1 MVWNVQFQFAGLV
14 LVLVVAAMTLAQRR
28 LNFVAERAFMR
39 LLLAVTVSIV
49 CDIASV
55 VAINYR
61 DIIGPLATEIV
72 CKVYL
77 FTILIVAYQA
87 TSFSAAEI
95 KHVIDPFLGRI
106 LVTPLAVEIIV
117 FFVFPL
123 TIHVADDELY
133 TQGAPVLFT
142 YAFCII
148 YLLGTLTAVILL
160 RKDINAKA
168 QAAIYFWMGSWIAAA
183 LIQFLNNQL
192 LIVSFAMAL
201 ACVYMYCKL
210 ENPESR
216 LDNSTNVFNGR
227 AFSTILT
234 EHIKKRVHKAL
245 ITIVITDAG
254 RVNEIF
260 GNRALE
266 GIVRDLSRFVDNIHH
281 ASLFRL
287 EDNVFSVITRTGET
301 AESIL
306 EALSNRFAQPWTVGE
321 ATVELNAAF
330 SYIDDI
336 SRFADEDELEEVVHY
351 FAKASTKRLTGNI
364 LYVNEDELAGRERNI
379 RLKHA
384 LEWAFSNDGVEV
396 YYQPIYNIREGRFN
410 SMEALARVHDEDGNF
425 IMPSD
430 FIVFAEKNGLIL
442 KLGEIVFRKVCEFIQ
457 RMHVEEYGI
466 DYIEVNLSV
475 VQCMQ
480 EDMARILKNIM
491 GEYQVPPYRI
501 NFEITETA
509 IASSKATMDRN
520 MNELINYGSG
530 FSLDDYGSGYSNLS
544 YVINLPLS
552 IIKLDKEMV
561 DSYFTSEKVK
571 ITTEYTVNMIHK
583 LGMKVIVEGIE
594 TEEQF
599 LAFKAL
605 GVEYIQGFYF
615 SRPLARNRV
624 LNFIQ
629 EWL

>member
-14 LVLVVAAMTLAQRR
+14 LVLVVAAMSLAQRR
-28 LNFVAERAFMR
+28 LNFAAERAFIR
-39 LLLAVTVSIV
+39 LLFTVTVSIV
-49 CDIASV
+49 CDISSV
-55 VAINYR
+55 FAINYR
-61 DIIGPLATEIV
+61 EFIGPTATQII

-77 FTILIVAYQA
+77 FTILAVAYQSA
-87 TSFSAAEI
+87 TFAAAEI
-95 KHVIDPFLGRI
+95 KHVIDPSFQRL
-106 LVTPLAVEIIV
+106 LVTPLVLEIIS
-117 FFVFPL
+117 FFMFPVG
-123 TIHVADDELY
+123 IHVSEGELY
-133 TQGAPVLFT
+133 TEGIPVLVT
-142 YAFCII
+142 YILCVI
-148 YLLGTLTAVILL
+148 YLLGTLIAAILL
-160 RKDINAKA
+160 RRDISDKA
-168 QAAIYFWMGSWIAAA
+168 RASIYFWMICWIAAA
-183 LIQFLNNQL
+183 VVQFLNNQL

-216 LDNSTNVFNGR
+216 LDNATNVFNGR
-227 AFSTILT
+227 AFTTIMA
-234 EHIKKRVHKAL
+234 EHIKKRSHKA
-245 ITIVITDAG
+245 VITFVITNAG

-260 GNRALE
+260 GNRAFE
-266 GIVRDLSRFVDNIHH
+266 IIVRSISKFVDNIPH

-287 EDNVFSVITRTGET
+287 EDNVFSVITPTGEAAET
-301 AESIL
+301 AL
-306 EALSNRFAQPWTVGE
+306 EAVFNRFNQPWTVGE
-321 ATVELNAAF
+321 ATVEATASF

-336 SRFADEDELEEVVHY
+336 SGFTDEDELEEIVHY
-351 FAKASTKRLTGNI
+351 FAKASVKRTTGDI
-364 LYVNEDELAGRERNI
+364 LYVNDDELAARARKI
-379 RLKHA
+379 RLKQA
-384 LEWAFSNDGVEV
+384 LEWAYSNDGVEV
-396 YYQPIYNIREGRFN
+396 YYQPIYNIKEGRFS
-410 SMEALARVHDEDGNF
+410 SMEALARVHDEEGNF

-509 IASSKATMDRN
+509 ISSSKATMDRN

-544 YVINLPLS
+544 YVINLPLN
-552 IIKLDKEMV
+552 IIKLDKQMV
-561 DSYFTSEKVK
+561 DAYFTSEKVK
-571 ITTEYTVNMIHK
+571 ITTEYTVNMIHR
-583 LGMKVIVEGIE
+583 LGMKVIAEGIE

-599 LAFKAL
+599 IAFKAL

-624 LNFIQ
+624 LSFIQ

>member
-14 LVLVVAAMTLAQRR
+14 LVLVVASMSLAQRR
-28 LNFVAERAFMR
+28 LNFAAEKAFIR
-39 LLLAVTVSIV
+39 LLFSVTLSIIF
-49 CDIASV
+49 DIASV
-55 VAINYR
+55 FAINYR
-61 DIIGPLATEIV
+61 ATIGLNATEII
-72 CKVYL
+72 CKAYL
-77 FTILIVAYQA
+77 YTIVGVAYSSA
-87 TSFSAAEI
+87 TFSAAEI
-95 KHVIDPFLGRI
+95 KHVIDSSLEKLLFVP
-106 LVTPLAVEIIV
+106 LVIQVVSLV
-117 FFVFPL
+117 VFPIG
-123 TIHVADDELY
+123 IHVSEGELY
-133 TQGAPVLFT
+133 TEGIPVMMT
-142 YAFCII
+142 YALCVL
-148 YLLGTLTAVILL
+148 YLIGSLLTVLILH
-160 RKDINAKA
+160 RDINTKA
-168 QAAIYFWMGSWIAAA
+168 RASIYFWMICWMLAA

-192 LIVSFAMAL
+192 LIVSFAMSL

-210 ENPESR
+210 ENPEYR
-216 LDNSTNVFNGR
+216 LDYATNVFNGK
-227 AFSTILT
+227 AFSAILT
-234 EHIKKRVHKAL
+234 EHIKKREKKAI
-245 ITIVITDAG
+245 ITFVITDAG

-260 GNRALE
+260 GNKATE
-266 GIVRDLSRFVDNIHH
+266 TIVRSLSKFTDNVPH

-287 EDNVFSVITRTGET
+287 EDNVFSVITNTGDP
-301 AESIL
+301 AENAL
-306 EALSNRFAQPWTVGE
+306 EVYSSRFSQPWAVGE
-321 ATVELNAAF
+321 ATVEVNASF
-330 SYIDDI
+330 SYIDDV
-336 SRFADEDELEEVVHY
+336 SKYEDEDELEEIVHY
-351 FAKASTKRLTGNI
+351 FAKASTKRISGDI
-364 LYVNEDELAGRERNI
+364 LHVNEDELAGRERNI
-379 RLKHA
+379 KLKQA
-384 LEWAFSNDGVEV
+384 LEWAFSHDGVEV
-396 YYQPIYNIREGRFN
+396 YYQPIYNIKEGRFN
-410 SMEALARVHDEDGNF
+410 SMEALARIHDEEGNF

-480 EDMARILKNIM
+480 EDMGRILKNIM

-544 YVINLPLS
+544 YVINLPLA
-552 IIKLDKEMV
+552 IIKLDKQMV

-571 ITTEYTVNMIHK
+571 ITTEYTINMIHK
-583 LGMKVIVEGIE
+583 LGMKVVVEGIE

-615 SRPLARNRV
+615 SRPLPRNRV
-624 LNFIQ
+624 LTFIQ